1 MFEAAEHARDGDV
14 AYFRA
19 LAPAELDSLVIAK
32 DEDGRSLLHTAA
44 AGGHLELLELLA
56 GAGAARVASK
66 ADDEVCFFGGGRG
79 LRAMCL
85 HVCLSATHIHQSNIL
100 KTTLHFQLNKQTN
113 KQGWTPLHSAASA
126 GHEKAVAALLRLGAA
141 VDAANS
147 GGQTALHY
155 AVRFVDLAPFLLL
168 HLLFH

>member
-66 ADDEVCFFGGGRG
+66 ADDEVCFLGGGRG

-100 KTTLHFQLNKQTN
+100 KTTLHFQTKQTN
-113 KQGWTPLHSAASA
+113 KQTGLDA
-126 GHEKAVAALLRLGAA
+126 AALGGERGPRKGGGGAA
-141 VDAANS
+141 EARR
-147 GGQTALHY
+147 GRRRGQQRRADGPALCG
-155 AVRFVDLAPFLLL
+155 AFC
-168 HLLFH
+168 